1 MKTLAG
7 WAAALALAVTGT
19 TTAAWAKTEPPPPST
34 PSAADSAGKPA
45 KPDFSW
51 VDKLPHQTGDIAVAT
66 AKARLNLGDDY
77 YYLGAD
83 EAKRVLTEIWGN
95 PPDATR
101 NVLGMVFPKTYSP
114 LSDDAWAAVVTYQDS
129 GYVSDDDASKIDA
142 AKLLDQ
148 MRQGEAD
155 DNAARKKEGYDQLHL
170 VGWAAPPSYD
180 PATHSA
186 IWAREL
192 QDVEHPNHETL
203 NYAIRI
209 LGRRGVLEL
218 NIVAPMASLAE
229 VKAVSGQV
237 TRLAAYDAGS
247 RYADVDKKNDKM
259 AAYGVAGLI
268 AAGVGVAAVKKLGL
282 LALIL
287 AFGKK
292 AIVLVA
298 AAGAWIASRFRGLFK
313 KKDPPAGSSGGG
325 PQIIS

>member
-1 MKTLAG
+1 MTKLAG
-7 WAAALALAVTGT
+7 WAAALALAVVGMT
-19 TTAAWAKTEPPPPST
+19 TPAAWAEAGTSPA
-34 PSAADSAGKPA
+34 AADSAVAGKPA

-51 VDKLPHQTGDIAVAT
+51 VDKLPHQTGDVAIAA

-95 PPDATR
+95 PPDAVQ
-101 NVLGMVFPKTYSP
+101 NVLGMVFPKKYSP
-114 LSDDAWAAVVTYQDS
+114 LSDDAWAAVVTYEDS

-142 AKLLDQ
+142 PKLLEQ
-148 MRQGEAD
+148 MRQGETD
-155 DNAARKKEGYDQLHL
+155 ENAARKKDGYDQLHL

-180 PATHSA
+180 KATHSA

-192 QDVEHPNHETL
+192 QDVEHPSHETL

-209 LGRRGVLEL
+209 LGRHGVLEL
-218 NIVAPMASLAE
+218 NIVSPMASLAE

-237 TRLAAYDAGS
+237 TRLAAYDQGS

-298 AAGAWIASRFRGLFK
+298 AAGAWIASRFRGLVK
-313 KKDPPAGSSGGG
+313 KKDPPSGSAGGG